1 MGSRFPDARFPL
13 IQDGSSERPGAVKG
27 APPGAAKRTLYGEDR
42 SERIAKEGNEAFDFF
57 CCWGCVARYARHRE
71 ARHRV
76 IYAELRDSAKG
87 GGGGYVTAV

>member
-42 SERIAKEGNEAFDFF
+42 SESIAKEGNEAFDFRSATSETETTRV
-57 CCWGCVARYARHRE
+57 CVLSTIVLFETRG
-71 ARHRV
+71 
-76 IYAELRDSAKG
+76 L
-87 GGGGYVTAV
+87 